1 MIRIGELERRTGIPS
16 ATIRAWERRYGVVK
30 PRRGESGYRLYS
42 PADERRLR
50 SMAALVKEGLA
61 PAEAADRFRGIGRD
75 SGKPDGASGA
85 ISLGDSMRAE
95 LIESLLRFDNPAS
108 EEVLDRAISTLSLDA
123 FVGDLVLPVLRQ
135 IGERWSRDEV
145 TIGQEHFASN
155 VLRGR
160 LMGLARGWGG
170 GDGNLALL
178 ACLPGEYHDFGL
190 IGFGLA
196 LRERGWRIT
205 FLGSDTP
212 IESIKTCAEETEP
225 DVIVVFAMNEDLLAA
240 VEPGLAGLAGRSK
253 LLLAGAMADSDLAGR
268 LGADRLPDDPL
279 MAAGSLAA

>member
-61 PAEAADRFRGIGRD
+61 PAEAADRVRGIGRD
-75 SGKPDGASGA
+75 SGRPDGASGA
-85 ISLGDSMRAE
+85 ISLGDSMQAE

-108 EEVLDRAISTLSLDA
+108 EEVLDRAISTLSSDA

-145 TIGQEHFASN
+145 TIAQEHFASN

-178 ACLPGEYHDFGL
+178 ACPPGEYHDFGL

-196 LRERGWRIT
+196 LRQRGWRIT

-240 VEPGLAGLAGRSK
+240 VEPGLAVLAGRSK
-253 LLLAGAMADSDLAGR
+253 LLLAGVTADSDLVGR

>member
-1 MIRIGELERRTGIPS
+1 MIRIGELARRTGMPS
-16 ATIRAWERRYGVVK
+16 ATIRAWERRYGVVE

-50 SMAALVKEGLA
+50 SMAALVDEGLA
-61 PAEAADRFRGIGRD
+61 PAEAADRIRGIGGD
-75 SGKPDGASGA
+75 PGKPDGASGA
-85 ISLGDSMRAE
+85 TSLGDSMQAE

-123 FVGDLVLPVLRQ
+123 FVGDLVLPVLRR
-135 IGERWSRDEV
+135 IGELWSLDQV
-145 TIGQEHFASN
+145 TIAQEHFASN

-160 LMGLARGWGG
+160 LMGLARGWGS
-170 GDGNLALL
+170 GDGSLALL
-178 ACLPGEYHDFGL
+178 ACPPGEHHDFGL

-212 IESIKTCAEETEP
+212 IESIKTCAEETGP
-225 DVIVVFAMNEDLLAA
+225 DVIVIFAMNEDLLAA
-240 VEPGLAGLAGRSK
+240 VEPDLARLSGRSK
-253 LLLAGAMADSDLAGR
+253 LLLAGSSADVDLADR
-268 LGADRLPDDPL
+268 LGAARLPDDPL
-279 MAAGSLAA
+279 LAAGSMVA